1 MKGQITLTLDNHNIG
16 SIDADQ
22 CPDLFLELAT
32 LARGG
37 TVPSAKARKT
47 SSPKETK
54 APKAAKATGGPFET
68 RTQAGRDALDATVMD
83 ALGAVGDW
91 VKVEKLGI
99 PAEPAQVRSS
109 LHRLVEAGAVKRR
122 GQARGTEYLN
132 VKEAGSA
139 AKAGEAAP
147 AAKAA
152 KPKGKAKK
160 KAPPKPAAKKR
171 AASKGKKA
179 GKKKGSK

>member
-16 SIDADQ
+16 SIDADK
-22 CPDLFLELAT
+22 CPELFLELAT

-37 TVPSAKARKT
+37 TVPSVKARKT
-47 SSPKETK
+47 SAPKETK
-54 APKAAKATGGPFET
+54 APKAAKAAGGPIDT
-68 RTQAGRDALDATVMD
+68 RTKAGRDTLDAIVMD
-83 ALGAVGDW
+83 ALGAAGDW
-91 VKVEKLGI
+91 AKVEKLGI

-132 VKEAGSA
+132 VKESGSA
-139 AKAGEAAP
+139 AKAGETAP
-147 AAKAA
+147 AGMAKA
-152 KPKGKAKK
+152 KKKAKK

-179 GKKKGSK
+179 SKKKGSK